1 MESKLLK
8 GREVAALLGVSTSF
22 AYLLM
27 KRGDIPT
34 IRLGTAVRVRV
45 EDLEQ
50 YIKANAAKNPPPL
63 FSRLH
68 KA

>member
-34 IRLGTAVRVRV
+34 VRLGSAVRVRV

-50 YIKANAAKNPPPL
+50 YIKENAAKNPPSVL
-63 FSRLH
+63 ARLR